1 MCDEREPYVT
11 RRGER
16 GDAQRDA
23 SGGVVRVR
31 PASPSLAQFK
41 GVRSGERRGETRRHA
56 LLQSSPEVILL
67 ALLLDARR
75 LSLRE
80 ALLVERL
87 RDARGWGS
95 ARHGHGSKPIHLRS
109 SPLEQSDATSKSVR
123 AFRATRRAG
132 AAHATVTGAGA
143 PTRTLERASKETVGP
158 RDVPWL
164 ASLERRRGG
173 SGRRGVFGTVAR
185 ARGHAGA
192 ANGQIVH
199 QFSLFEKLQLFLL
212 TSPRG
217 LLASSSRTSLSAN
230 VPKREPFCETNISRI
245 TTRRPSL
252 PRPLFACAT
261 NSRAGPGRPPRAAI
275 ACPPRRARDK
285 LAIQTR
291 PIRPTR
297 SPATCA

>member
-1 MCDEREPYVT
+1 M
-11 RRGER
+11 
-16 GDAQRDA
+16 
-23 SGGVVRVR
+23 GVSEARSRVK
-31 PASPSLAQFK
+31 A
-41 GVRSGERRGETRRHA
+41 H
-56 LLQSSPEVILL
+56 
-67 ALLLDARR
+67 
-75 LSLRE
+75 
-80 ALLVERL
+80 
-87 RDARGWGS
+87 
-95 ARHGHGSKPIHLRS
+95 PIHLRS

-143 PTRTLERASKETVGP
+143 HARTLERASKEAAGP

-164 ASLERRRGG
+164 ASLGRRRGG

-199 QFSLFEKLQLFLL
+199 HFRFSRSFNFFYLRRRED
-212 TSPRG
+212 
-217 LLASSSRTSLSAN
+217 SSRLCSRTSLSAN

-245 TTRRPSL
+245 TIRRPSP

-261 NSRAGPGRPPRAAI
+261 NARAGPGRPPRAAI

>member
-1 MCDEREPYVT
+1 MQ
-11 RRGER
+11 
-16 GDAQRDA
+16 A
-23 SGGVVRVR
+23 
-31 PASPSLAQFK
+31 
-41 GVRSGERRGETRRHA
+41 
-56 LLQSSPEVILL
+56 SPEVILL
-67 ALLLDARR
+67 ALFLDARR

-143 PTRTLERASKETVGP
+143 HARTLERASKEAAGP

-164 ASLERRRGG
+164 ASLGRRRGG

-192 ANGQIVH
+192 ANGQIVS
-199 QFSLFEKLQLFLL
+199 FSVFE
-212 TSPRG
+212 
-217 LLASSSRTSLSAN
+217 ASTFFSSREDSSRLSSRTSLSAN

-245 TTRRPSL
+245 TTRRPSP

-261 NSRAGPGRPPRAAI
+261 NARAGPGRPPRAAI

-297 SPATCA
+297 SRATCA

>member
-56 LLQSSPEVILL
+56 LLQASPEVILL

-80 ALLVERL
+80 TLLVERL
-87 RDARGWGS
+87 RDERVWGS
-95 ARHGHGSKPIHLRS
+95 ARHRHGSKPIHHRS
-109 SPLEQSDATSKSVR
+109 SPLKEKQRRTSKSVR

-143 PTRTLERASKETVGP
+143 SAWTLGRASKETVGSETYHGS
-158 RDVPWL
+158 RRSSGDAAVPGV
-164 ASLERRRGG
+164 AECSAVALERA
-173 SGRRGVFGTVAR
+173 GTR
-185 ARGHAGA
+185 EGA
-192 ANGQIVH
+192 LNG
-199 QFSLFEKLQLFLL
+199 
-212 TSPRG
+212 
-217 LLASSSRTSLSAN
+217 
-230 VPKREPFCETNISRI
+230 
-245 TTRRPSL
+245 
-252 PRPLFACAT
+252 
-261 NSRAGPGRPPRAAI
+261 
-275 ACPPRRARDK
+275 
-285 LAIQTR
+285 
-291 PIRPTR
+291 
-297 SPATCA
+297 

>member
-87 RDARGWGS
+87 RDERGRGS
-95 ARHGHGSKPIHLRS
+95 ARPGHGSQPIVGRLRGD
-109 SPLEQSDATSKSVR
+109 EKRRRTSKSVR

-173 SGRRGVFGTVAR
+173 SGRRGVRSR
-185 ARGHAGA
+185 AEERAS
-192 ANGQIVH
+192 NGQM
-199 QFSLFEKLQLFLL
+199 
-212 TSPRG
+212 
-217 LLASSSRTSLSAN
+217 
-230 VPKREPFCETNISRI
+230 CETKSVFVCSIIMNV
-245 TTRRPSL
+245 
-252 PRPLFACAT
+252 
-261 NSRAGPGRPPRAAI
+261 G
-275 ACPPRRARDK
+275 
-285 LAIQTR
+285 
-291 PIRPTR
+291 
-297 SPATCA
+297 

>member
-87 RDARGWGS
+87 RDERGRGS
-95 ARHGHGSKPIHLRS
+95 ARHGHGSKPIVGRLRDIGS
-109 SPLEQSDATSKSVR
+109 RLLGLALKDRWHSPS
-123 AFRATRRAG
+123 RRAQ
-132 AAHATVTGAGA
+132 
-143 PTRTLERASKETVGP
+143 RLLLGP
-158 RDVPWL
+158 EWF
-164 ASLERRRGG
+164 RR
-173 SGRRGVFGTVAR
+173 
-185 ARGHAGA
+185 
-192 ANGQIVH
+192 
-199 QFSLFEKLQLFLL
+199 
-212 TSPRG
+212 
-217 LLASSSRTSLSAN
+217 
-230 VPKREPFCETNISRI
+230 
-245 TTRRPSL
+245 
-252 PRPLFACAT
+252 
-261 NSRAGPGRPPRAAI
+261 
-275 ACPPRRARDK
+275 
-285 LAIQTR
+285 
-291 PIRPTR
+291 
-297 SPATCA
+297 

>member
-1 MCDEREPYVT
+1 MQ
-11 RRGER
+11 
-16 GDAQRDA
+16 A
-23 SGGVVRVR
+23 
-31 PASPSLAQFK
+31 
-41 GVRSGERRGETRRHA
+41 
-56 LLQSSPEVILL
+56 SPEVILL
-67 ALLLDARR
+67 ALFLDARR

-143 PTRTLERASKETVGP
+143 HARTLERASKEAAGP

-164 ASLERRRGG
+164 PSLGRRRGG

-185 ARGHAGA
+185 ARGHHAGA

-199 QFSLFEKLQLFLL
+199 HFRFSRSFNFFYLRRRED
-212 TSPRG
+212 
-217 LLASSSRTSLSAN
+217 SSRLCSRTSLSAN

-245 TTRRPSL
+245 TIRRPSP

-261 NSRAGPGRPPRAAI
+261 NARAGPGRPPRAAI